1 MIDKAKRAA
10 QTKAYRT
17 ANKEKIAASQAIYRA
32 ENKKRAAETG
42 KKWRENN
49 PDYHTNYQRAN
60 KEMMADYY
68 HSRRT
73 LKQGNGVFV
82 ISDRFMRNLYNSPCR
97 FCEASENITADH
109 IIPIVKGGRHSEGNL
124 QPLCKSCNSEKHAKL
139 QIEFIAQKKGS
150 EKDVV

>member
-1 MIDKAKRAA
+1 MIDKTKRQA
-10 QTKAYRT
+10 QTRAYRA
-17 ANKEKIAASQAIYRA
+17 ANKEKIAAYQ
-32 ENKKRAAETG
+32 
-42 KKWRENN
+42 KKWRAINKIAIAETNKVWRDNN
-49 PDYHTNYQRAN
+49 PDYYTNYQRAN
-60 KEMMADYY
+60 KEKMADYY

-97 FCEASENITADH
+97 YCEASEDITADH

-139 QIEFIAQKKGS
+139 QIEFIAEKKG
-150 EKDVV
+150 